1 MFCCNIFT
9 NSDVILS
16 NNPKPHRMQRLKFF
30 FLIFSMV
37 SLSNCVF
44 ANQDGDG
51 TKDPA
56 ISGSV
61 SDALSKKPVKGV
73 TVYVTAKD
81 GTKLITTDASGK
93 FTVPKLPP
101 GEVTIQLEK
110 KGYKTYRREKV
121 VLKEGMQIKLNF
133 DISNLKEEEDNSDLF
148 HPLLRMIES

>member
-1 MFCCNIFT
+1 
-9 NSDVILS
+9 
-16 NNPKPHRMQRLKFF
+16 MQRLKFLL
-30 FLIFSMV
+30 LIFSMV

-51 TKDPA
+51 TTVPA

-61 SDALSKKPVKGV
+61 SDAFSKKPVKGV

-93 FTVPKLPP
+93 FIIPKLPA

-121 VLKEGMQIKLNF
+121 ILKEGMQIKLNF
-133 DISNLKEEEDNSDLF
+133 DISNLKEEDNNDLF
-148 HPLLRMIES
+148 HPLLRMLES

>member
-1 MFCCNIFT
+1 
-9 NSDVILS
+9 
-16 NNPKPHRMQRLKFF
+16 MQRLKNF
-30 FLIFSMV
+30 FLICSLV
-37 SLSNCVF
+37 SLTNCVF
-44 ANQDGDG
+44 ASQDGDG

-61 SDALSKKPVKGV
+61 SDAFSKKPVKGV

-93 FTVPKLPP
+93 FTIPKLPP
-101 GEVTIQLEK
+101 GEITIQLEK

-133 DISNLKEEEDNSDLF
+133 VMSKIREEDNNDLF

>member
-1 MFCCNIFT
+1 
-9 NSDVILS
+9 
-16 NNPKPHRMQRLKFF
+16 MQRLKYLL
-30 FLIFSMV
+30 LIFSFLP
-37 SLSNCVF
+37 LSNCVF

-61 SDALSKKPVKGV
+61 SDAFSKKPVKGV

-93 FTVPKLPP
+93 FIIPKLPP

-133 DISNLKEEEDNSDLF
+133 DMSNIKEDEDNNDLF

>member
-1 MFCCNIFT
+1 
-9 NSDVILS
+9 
-16 NNPKPHRMQRLKFF
+16 MQRLKLFI
-30 FLIFSMV
+30 LILSLLP
-37 SLSNCVF
+37 LSNCVF
-44 ANQDGDG
+44 ASQDGNGGKNGNGNDP
-51 TKDPA
+51 KDPA

-61 SDALSKKPVKGV
+61 SDAYSKKPVKGV

-93 FTVPKLPP
+93 FIIPKLPA

-121 VLKEGMQIKLNF
+121 ILKEGMQIKLNF
-133 DISNLKEEEDNSDLF
+133 DISNLKEEDDNNDLF

>member
-1 MFCCNIFT
+1 
-9 NSDVILS
+9 
-16 NNPKPHRMQRLKFF
+16 MQRLKFLL
-30 FLIFSMV
+30 LIFSMV

-44 ANQDGDG
+44 ASQDGDG
-51 TKDPA
+51 TTKDPA

-61 SDALSKKPVKGV
+61 SDAFSKKPVKGV

-93 FTVPKLPP
+93 FIIPKLPA

-121 VLKEGMQIKLNF
+121 ILKEGMQIKLNF
-133 DISNLKEEEDNSDLF
+133 DISNLKEEDNNDLF
-148 HPLLRMIES
+148 HPLLRMLES

>member
-1 MFCCNIFT
+1 
-9 NSDVILS
+9 
-16 NNPKPHRMQRLKFF
+16 MQRLKFLL
-30 FLIFSMV
+30 LIFSMV

-44 ANQDGDG
+44 ASQDGDG

-61 SDALSKKPVKGV
+61 SDAFSKKPVKGV

-93 FTVPKLPP
+93 FMVPKLSP

-121 VLKEGMQIKLNF
+121 ILKEGMQIKLNF
-133 DISNLKEEEDNSDLF
+133 DISNLKEEDNNDLF

>member
-1 MFCCNIFT
+1 MFYCNIFT
-9 NSDVILS
+9 HSDVILI
-16 NNPKPHRMQRLKFF
+16 NNPKPHRMQRLKFLL
-30 FLIFSMV
+30 LIFSMV

-44 ANQDGDG
+44 ASQDGDG

-61 SDALSKKPVKGV
+61 SDAFSKKPVKGV

-93 FTVPKLPP
+93 FMVPKLSP

-121 VLKEGMQIKLNF
+121 ILKEGMQIKLNF
-133 DISNLKEEEDNSDLF
+133 DISNLKEEDNNDLF

>member
-1 MFCCNIFT
+1 
-9 NSDVILS
+9 
-16 NNPKPHRMQRLKFF
+16 
-30 FLIFSMV
+30 MV

-44 ANQDGDG
+44 ASQDGDG
-51 TKDPA
+51 TVNPA

-61 SDALSKKPVKGV
+61 SDAFSKKPVKGV

-101 GEVTIQLEK
+101 GEITIQLEK

-121 VLKEGMQIKLNF
+121 VLKGGMQIKLNF
-133 DISNLKEEEDNSDLF
+133 DISNVREEDNSDLF

>member
-1 MFCCNIFT
+1 ME
-9 NSDVILS
+9 
-16 NNPKPHRMQRLKFF
+16 RLKFF
-30 FLIFSMV
+30 LLILFILP
-37 SLSNCVF
+37 LSNCVF
-44 ANQDGDG
+44 ASQDGNG
-51 TKDPA
+51 TKDPKEPV

-61 SDALSKKPVKGV
+61 SDAFSKKPVKGV

-93 FTVPKLPP
+93 FIIPKLPP

-121 VLKEGMQIKLNF
+121 ILKEGIQIKLNF
-133 DISNLKEEEDNSDLF
+133 DISNLKEEEDNNDLF